1 LIIFLIIAL
10 RVPLSG
16 QWCAGKCPEG
26 SARLTVDGNGDRL
39 GEGEVVGANKGRD
52 EAELVDEPVVIG
64 DALGGLGVDKLDVE
78 VVDVGHGLDGNGAG
92 VALGRSMLAM
102 YSCGILVCDMSESSA
117 RAKAVGW
124 IGRLD

>member
-1 LIIFLIIAL
+1 M
-10 RVPLSG
+10 PLSG

-52 EAELVDEPVVIG
+52 ETKLVDELVVIG
-64 DALGGLGVDKLDVE
+64 DTLGGLGVDKLDVE

-92 VALGRSMLAM
+92 VTLGSMSVRYFAI
-102 YSCGILVCDMSESSA
+102 CIA
-117 RAKAVGW
+117 
-124 IGRLD
+124 I